1 MELYIRAFITITRY
15 LLPVLS
21 VIMFGICA
29 YGLLK
34 KRVKPYKLIL
44 LTDDMEETVIGSGEY
59 LIGSDSQCDIVL
71 DGAKPRHT
79 VLSVSNNYMTV
90 RPVDKHKVA
99 VNRKNIKNET
109 RIAPDDLVT
118 LGEREFSVRVKNG
131 KGKASGKDTGK
142 KAVAFACL
150 NIIQLFML
158 ISLLFAYPSKVLVLI
173 LTFSAVIL
181 SEWVY
186 MLVTRFLA
194 AFLEIPVMFLV
205 TLGFTVVAHNTVTS
219 VIKQLICLT
228 IGVIA
233 SILLAKFIEVPKR
246 AMGFKGIALIIGIA
260 FFAVNMAFG
269 VVYNGAQNWLK
280 IAGFSFQP
288 SELIKVILIFI
299 SGACA
304 EKLSSKKDAA
314 PFVAFALFC
323 LGALAYL
330 SDFGTALIYAVTLA
344 VILFIRFCSFKLLY
358 VFGGAALVGGGAV
371 MLFFP
376 YVAKRFFSFGKAFE
390 HAADSGYQ
398 QTRTMISAASG
409 GFFGVGGGE
418 GTLVKVA
425 AYDTDIVFGLIV
437 EEWGLI
443 IGLCALFFFV
453 MLMLYAVKSLTVSS
467 SRYYSVTC
475 CAAAVMLLAQVSLNV
490 FGSLDMLPF
499 TGVTLPFISN
509 GGSSLISCIMLVAF
523 FRAAVRD
530 EHIILSERRRR
541 DE

>member
-21 VIMFGICA
+21 AIMSVICA

-71 DGAKPRHT
+71 DGTKPRHA
-79 VLSVSNNYMTV
+79 VLSVSNNYMKL
-90 RPVDKHKVA
+90 RPVDKQKVA

-109 RIAPDDLVT
+109 RIAPDELIT
-118 LGEREFSVRVKNG
+118 LGDREFSVRMKNN
-131 KGKASGKDTGK
+131 KDRATGKDIGK
-142 KAVAFACL
+142 KAIAFACL
-150 NIIQLFML
+150 NLTQVFML
-158 ISLLFAYPSKVLVLI
+158 ISLLFAFPAKAPLLL
-173 LTFSAVIL
+173 LTFSAVIV

-186 MLVTRFLA
+186 MLLTRFLA

-205 TLGFTVVAHNTVTS
+205 TLGFTVVAHNTVTT
-219 VIKQLICLT
+219 IMKQFICLAVG
-228 IGVIA
+228 IIA
-233 SILLAKFIEVPKR
+233 SVLLAKFIELPKR
-246 AMGFKGIALIIGIA
+246 AIGFKGIALIIGIA
-260 FFAVNMAFG
+260 LFTVNMVYG

-304 EKLSSKKDAA
+304 EKLSSRKDAA

-344 VILFIRFCSFKLLY
+344 VLLFIRFCSFKLLY

-398 QTRTMISAASG
+398 QTRAMISAASG
-409 GFFGVGGGE
+409 GLFGVGGGE

-453 MLMLYAVKSLTVSS
+453 ILMLYAVKTLTVSS

-475 CAAAVMLLAQVSLNV
+475 CAAAVMLLTQASLNV

-509 GGSSLISCIMLVAF
+509 GGSSLISCIMLIAF

-530 EHIILSERRRR
+530 EHIILSERRRK